1 MCIKWY
7 HLLTRKEGKS
17 MEQYQT
23 LWNQTKEKLKE
34 AYDEE
39 AYMSTFNDINKV
51 IKVSNGV
58 VYILCPSPL
67 IKTKIEK
74 FYSNNIQKIVSSISN
89 QTIRLKFVTEE
100 QITEASKPTT
110 VNLPDEGFQSNLNAS
125 YSFDSFVVGESNK
138 FAFRIA
144 TQVSNP
150 DQGVFI
156 ANPLYIFGG
165 VGLGKTHLMQAIG
178 NAILD
183 NDPSKKVLFIP
194 ATTYISDY
202 TKASHQAKRLL
213 LDDEGDTVDAYTKF
227 HQKYDNLDVLL
238 VDDIQL
244 LKGAQ
249 KSQAE
254 FFKLF
259 NQMHDNNKLI
269 VITSDKPADQLDIM
283 ERLTTRF
290 NWGMA
295 VDIKLPDLEHRVKIL
310 KRKLSD
316 SYDSIIGDDV
326 LKYIAA
332 TFPNNIRDLES
343 TLNRVINM
351 AICEEKEI
359 DLDFAKKAIEPLIKT
374 RQNGGTGD
382 EYENLKSIVADF
394 YKISIDDL
402 IGSKRQALYVDARH
416 ICMYILKNKY
426 NLPYKKIG
434 TLLGGRDHTTVI
446 AAVEKVSHNKDRDE
460 KTKMA
465 IDYILKKMR

>member
-1 MCIKWY
+1 
-7 HLLTRKEGKS
+7 

-34 AYDEE
+34 TYDEE
-39 AYMSTFNDINKV
+39 AYMSTFNDITKV

-58 VYILCPSPL
+58 IYILCPSQL

-74 FYSNNIQKIVSSISN
+74 FYSNNIQKIVSSLSS
-89 QTIRLKFVTEE
+89 QTVRLKFVTEE
-100 QITEASKPTT
+100 QITETPKVTPI
-110 VNLPDEGFQSNLNAS
+110 NLPDEGFQTNLNAS

-194 ATTYISDY
+194 ATTYVADY
-202 TKASHQAKRLL
+202 TKAAHQARNLKF
-213 LDDEGDTVDAYTKF
+213 DDEGDADDAYTRF

-238 VDDIQL
+238 VDDIQFL
-244 LKGAQ
+244 QGAK

-269 VITSDKPADQLDIM
+269 VITSDKPADQLKDIM
-283 ERLTTRF
+283 DRLTTRF

-316 SYDSIIGDDV
+316 SHDSVVGDEV
-326 LKYIAA
+326 LRYIAA

-351 AICEEKEI
+351 SICENKEI
-359 DLDFAKKAIEPLIKT
+359 DLDFAKQAIEPLLKT
-374 RQNGGTGD
+374 RQNGGNGD
-382 EYENLKSIVADF
+382 EYENIKSIVADF
-394 YKISIDDL
+394 YKITIDDL
-402 IGSKRQALYVDARH
+402 VGSKRQALYVDARH
-416 ICMYILKNKY
+416 ICMYILKTKY

-465 IDYILKKMR
+465 IDYILKKMG